1 MISSLQL
8 GWTHRDPCTASWYR
22 DRLTYCHSSFALFF
36 PGWLQRSLCFVHWT
50 VTVHSAQL
58 HVYAWTAEADRWFF
72 SHFCIHKAP
81 GEVSFTYKLCKT
93 RTQGLLAPGGQDSD
107 HVKPPCLLSVILTSP
122 TSCIWL
128 PACDCCCGILVVSER
143 KEVETHADYRSPSFF
158 GVEVA
163 RMCVCVCVCVCL
175 SARRSG
181 WKARRSGVAFNPSGS
196 WNRWLNFIFKAS
208 LKELVYQ
215 MRHTGGRQD
224 ELMCLLLS
232 MCRDS
237 FEIGF
242 DRNDCCL
249 INPQHCFK
257 TYCSSQAINQR
268 PVPTRKWHSE
278 VNCKRSLTG

>member
-72 SHFCIHKAP
+72 SHFCVHKAP

-107 HVKPPCLLSVILTSP
+107 HVKPPCLLSVIFTSP

-143 KEVETHADYRSPSFF
+143 KEVETHADYRPPSFF

-163 RMCVCVCVCVCL
+163 RMCVCACV
-175 SARRSG
+175 
-181 WKARRSGVAFNPSGS
+181 KALEGVAEKRGGAALRLIQAAHETDDLILFLKHHWRSLCIKWGTQEADRTS
-196 WNRWLNFIFKAS
+196 LCAS
-208 LKELVYQ
+208 
-215 MRHTGGRQD
+215 
-224 ELMCLLLS
+224 
-232 MCRDS
+232 
-237 FEIGF
+237 
-242 DRNDCCL
+242 CCL
-249 INPQHCFK
+249 CVVTLLK
-257 TYCSSQAINQR
+257 SG
-268 PVPTRKWHSE
+268 
-278 VNCKRSLTG
+278 LTEMTVA